1 MPPLAAPRTL
11 ATTVTDRL
19 DLPSLCTLTLIVAM
33 QTSAVEAQSG
43 QAITAEPTTSAS
55 PSEPSAPTEGES
67 PSPVVRALLVE
78 AVAEYDAGHY
88 AEAQA
93 LFRRAHELAPSARTL
108 RGLGM
113 AAFELRQYTTAL
125 RAFEEAL
132 ASHER
137 PLTDEQRAHVSDLL
151 ERARVFVSTV
161 IVRVTPPD
169 AVLRVDGTPATLD
182 AAGRL
187 RLDPGAHTFDLEHP
201 SHLPR
206 RYEIQLEPGTERE
219 IEAVLEARPAPPP
232 PPPSRRDDTLLVVGA
247 ASGVTALLATLGATI
262 TGVVAMGDA
271 EQLRRECDGFV
282 CPGELEPARDRART
296 LGIATDA
303 LGTASAVLGATAV
316 GLLVAGALD
325 AGSGDATVAFSCH
338 TQGCELAVGGRW

>member
-1 MPPLAAPRTL
+1 MPPLSAPRTL
-11 ATTVTDRL
+11 ATPVTDRL
-19 DLPSLCTLTLIVAM
+19 DLPSLCTLTLVLAM
-33 QTSAVEAQSG
+33 QTSAVEAQDG
-43 QAITAEPTTSAS
+43 QASADDPATASAS
-55 PSEPSAPTEGES
+55 APSTPAESES

-161 IVRVTPPD
+161 IVRLTPPD
-169 AVLRVDGTPATLD
+169 AVLRVDGTPAALD
-182 AAGRL
+182 AEGRL
-187 RLDPGAHTFDLEHP
+187 RLDPGAHTFDVEHP

-206 RYEIQLEPGTERE
+206 RYEIQLEPGTERD
-219 IEAVLEARPAPPP
+219 IEAVLEPRPAPAPRP
-232 PPPSRRDDTLLVVGA
+232 AAPRDDTLLVVGA
-247 ASGVTALLATLGATI
+247 VSGVTALLATLGATI

-296 LGIATDA
+296 LALATDA
-303 LGTASAVLGATAV
+303 LGATSAVLGATAV
-316 GLLVAGALD
+316 GLLVAGALTGG
-325 AGSGDATVAFSCH
+325 GSGDTSVAFSCH
-338 TQGCELAVGGRW
+338 TEGCALSVGGRW